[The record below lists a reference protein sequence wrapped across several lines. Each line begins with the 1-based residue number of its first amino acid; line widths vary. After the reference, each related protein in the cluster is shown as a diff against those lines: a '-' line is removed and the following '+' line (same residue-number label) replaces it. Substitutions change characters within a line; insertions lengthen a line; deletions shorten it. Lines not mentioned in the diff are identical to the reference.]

1 MTVYESLVRPL
12 LFLLPPEPAHKLG
25 RRALAG
31 KQPWQAMSGRFLV
44 RDSRLETEVAGLRLR
59 SPIGL
64 SAGFDKDVETLP
76 GVSRLGFGV
85 VTVGTIMPKP
95 RAGNPGPRLLR
106 RTREMG
112 LVNSLGLPS
121 KGLEYAVG
129 NLSRRR
135 ESHPAGGPVVI
146 ANIGGFSVEEILTS
160 HRAVEPW
167 VDAVEID
174 WICPNQKER
183 PDLNEMDHTAR
194 LLEAVSAERRKPLF
208 LKLPLR
214 MSEENWRRALAM
226 ADIAARCALEGVSM
240 GGGMMHDNPRLAVGR
255 GNLTGR
261 PVFDNTLRI
270 VRDLRSRIDERLVIK
285 TAGGVFDGEGAFR
298 LLEAGAGIVDILTSF
313 VYLGPSAPARISRG
327 LLRKMDEEGIGSVR
341 ELRSRSSAPLAHLST
356 QGANFVHDAL

>member
-31 KQPWQAMSGRFLV
+31 KQPWQAMSGRFQV

-183 PDLNEMDHTAR
+183 PDLNEMDHTAPPPGSGFGR
-194 LLEAVSAERRKPLF
+194 APKAPFPEAAPAHVGGELAEG
-208 LKLPLR
+208 
-214 MSEENWRRALAM
+214 AG
-226 ADIAARCALEGVSM
+226 D
-240 GGGMMHDNPRLAVGR
+240 GGHRGEVRSGGRQHGR
-255 GNLTGR
+255 G
-261 PVFDNTLRI
+261 D
-270 VRDLRSRIDERLVIK
+270 
-285 TAGGVFDGEGAFR
+285 
-298 LLEAGAGIVDILTSF
+298 
-313 VYLGPSAPARISRG
+313 
-327 LLRKMDEEGIGSVR
+327 
-341 ELRSRSSAPLAHLST
+341 
-356 QGANFVHDAL
+356 DA